1 MTDRKSALKV
11 IAIVLIFTNGDMVG
25 PVDGAIDVAS
35 EVVRNFCDGARL
47 GDNDG
52 RLVGSIGAFEG
63 QNDGAW
69 VGEEVCV
76 GKLVGSRV
84 GVLVRR
90 QIPAA
95 SPSCSSPGSRS
106 ISSSYMVQPSA
117 LLHQYSTHLMLS
129 RHFR

>member
-1 MTDRKSALKV
+1 
-11 IAIVLIFTNGDMVG
+11 MVG
-25 PVDGAIDVAS
+25 PVDGDIDVASEVVRKFCDGERDGAIDVAS
-35 EVVRNFCDGARL
+35 EVVRNVCDGERL

-63 QNDGAW
+63 QNDGVW

-95 SPSCSSPGSRS
+95 SPSRSSPGSRS

-117 LLHQYSTHLMLS
+117 FLQKYSTHLMLS